1 MGSWEN
7 LRGFKFSAASCDDF
21 SKQKILWERVHVF
34 YKFVIKGTKKW
45 KWENKKN
52 PCMIEEIVRGNEG
65 ESEQGHKRKWKNA
78 EVN

>member
-1 MGSWEN
+1 M
-7 LRGFKFSAASCDDF
+7 
-21 SKQKILWERVHVF
+21 HVF

>member
-1 MGSWEN
+1 MGTC
-7 LRGFKFSAASCDDF
+7 AC
-21 SKQKILWERVHVF
+21 ILQVCNKRNEKVEV
-34 YKFVIKGTKKW
+34 K
-45 KWENKKN
+45 NKKN